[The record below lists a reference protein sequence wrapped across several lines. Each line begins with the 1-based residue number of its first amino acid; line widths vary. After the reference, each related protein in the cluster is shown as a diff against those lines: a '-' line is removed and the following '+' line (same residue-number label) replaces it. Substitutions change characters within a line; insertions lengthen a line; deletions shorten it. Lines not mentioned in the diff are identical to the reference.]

1 MIGSEASCRGA
12 AHVLDT
18 AVATFLA
25 GIARDGTGPMAAADI
40 PGTRAALARLQ
51 SVPVDAPQIS
61 IEDLDIPV
69 GPTGHVGIRI
79 LRPAIANGRPLPFVL
94 YLHGGGWIMGDRD
107 THDRLMRDLA
117 DGSGAAVVCV
127 DYTLAPEA
135 TYPVQ
140 IEQAHAALRY
150 LAAHAADHRL
160 DASRIA
166 VAGDCAGGTMA
177 AAVAMLAKQRRGP
190 EIAFQ
195 LMFYPILAELEATD
209 DASAPWLNR
218 ATICRYI
225 DAAFPDPASRRLPT
239 AFPLLATFEAL
250 NDLPPA
256 LVIVAEADPLCGQ
269 GEEYARRLVE
279 AGVRATATRHLG
291 TIHDFVALNA
301 LADTPAARGA
311 IAEAT
316 AALRQALYGP

>member
-1 MIGSEASCRGA
+1 MTGLQASRRDA
-12 AHVLDT
+12 AHVLDS
-18 AVATFLA
+18 AVAAFLA

-40 PGTRAALARLQ
+40 AGTRAALARLQ
-51 SVPVDAPQIS
+51 SVPVDAPQVAT
-61 IEDLDIPV
+61 EDLDLPV
-69 GPTGHVGIRI
+69 GPTGRVGIRI
-79 LRPAIANGRPLPFVL
+79 LRPAIANGRPLPFIL
-94 YLHGGGWIMGDRD
+94 YLHGGGWIMGGKA
-107 THDRLMRDLA
+107 THDRLMRDLVE
-117 DGSGAAVVCV
+117 GSGAVVVCV
-127 DYTLAPEA
+127 DYALAPEVA
-135 TYPVQ
+135 YPAQ
-140 IEQAHAALRY
+140 IEQAYATLRY
-150 LAAHAADHRL
+150 LAAHAADHGL

-190 EIAFQ
+190 EIVFQ
-195 LMFYPILAELEATD
+195 LLFYPILAEPQPTH
-209 DASAPWLNR
+209 DASGPWLNR
-218 ATICRYI
+218 AMICRYI

-239 AFPLLATFEAL
+239 AFPLLATPEAL

-269 GEEYARRLVE
+269 GEDYARRLVE